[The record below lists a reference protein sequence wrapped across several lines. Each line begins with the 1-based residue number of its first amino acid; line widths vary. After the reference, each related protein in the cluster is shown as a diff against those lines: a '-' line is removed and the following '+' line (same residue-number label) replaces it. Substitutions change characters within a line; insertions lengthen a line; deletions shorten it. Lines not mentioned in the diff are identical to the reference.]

1 MSAFIV
7 GLVQL
12 LISVVLFGSTFVP
25 VKKYNSG
32 DGVFAQWI
40 MSVAIM
46 FVGFGI
52 HASQGFIH
60 FYPAAMLGGVFWS
73 LGNMMAIPIIKR
85 LGLALG
91 LLIWNVTSCMFG
103 WIIGTYGGFGI
114 TARPASIMWLSYIGL
129 GLIFI
134 GGLMFTFVKN
144 KAASN
149 INEGTFEVYKVANGV
164 FEKIHIDDMEL
175 THFVENVETT
185 SSISIGETE
194 TKFTKAFKA
203 VGIFM
208 AIISGACFGM
218 NILPVIHVQDNHKV
232 YPDAPQE
239 GLPYVFS
246 HFSGAFITSTIGFL
260 AYTVFKSCRKSTLQ
274 INPKVTIPALVSGL
288 LWAIGQALLINST
301 SILSAS
307 ITYPISAMLPGCV
320 AAVWSILYF
329 REIEKGKSLALLL
342 VAILITLCGAI
353 CIGVSK

>member
-1 MSAFIV
+1 
-7 GLVQL
+7 
-12 LISVVLFGSTFVP
+12 
-25 VKKYNSG
+25 
-32 DGVFAQWI
+32 
-40 MSVAIM
+40 
-46 FVGFGI
+46 
-52 HASQGFIH
+52 
-60 FYPAAMLGGVFWS
+60 
-73 LGNMMAIPIIKR
+73 
-85 LGLALG
+85 
-91 LLIWNVTSCMFG
+91 
-103 WIIGTYGGFGI
+103 
-114 TARPASIMWLSYIGL
+114 
-129 GLIFI
+129 
-134 GGLMFTFVKN
+134 MFTFVKN

-149 INEGTFEVYKVANGV
+149 INEGTFEVYKVANGA
-164 FEKIHIDDMEL
+164 FKKIHIDDMEL

-203 VGIFM
+203 AGIFM

-260 AYTVFKSCRKSTLQ
+260 TYTVFKSCRKSTLQ

-320 AAVWSILYF
+320 AAIWSILYF
-329 REIEKGKSLALLL
+329 REIETGKSLALLL